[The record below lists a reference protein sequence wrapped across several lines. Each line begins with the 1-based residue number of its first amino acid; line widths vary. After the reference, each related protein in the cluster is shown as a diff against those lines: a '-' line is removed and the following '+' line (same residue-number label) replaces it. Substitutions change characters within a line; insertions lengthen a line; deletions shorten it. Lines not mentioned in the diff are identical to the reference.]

1 MCAGSGGPH
10 DRMTTA
16 GKHAA
21 ALMAVRRLRAAG
33 FEALFAGGCVRD
45 MLLGVAPKDFDVA
58 TSARP
63 DDVIALFEH
72 TVAVGRAF
80 GVIRVRIGDCFVE
93 TATFREDGP
102 YADGRHPDRVT
113 FSDAERDANRRDF
126 TINAMFYDPESDRLL
141 DYVGGEADLR
151 AGILRAVGDPERRFR
166 EDHLRQL
173 RALRF
178 AARLGFEIEPA
189 TWSAL
194 TRLAPLCGQTSA
206 ERIRDELLLM
216 LTEGRARQAFEL
228 LDKTGMLARLLPEID
243 RLHGVAQPPEFH
255 PEGDVWVHTLLL
267 LEQLPPG
274 CSPTLALAALLHDI
288 GKPDT
293 QTHDDRIRFN
303 DHDTLGA
310 DMTRA
315 ICERLRLPRSTTDR
329 VVWLVRNHMR
339 LAHMPRMR
347 ESKRRRFAREPGF
360 AELVTLCTLDIRA
373 SHGRLD
379 LIDWIATYI
388 EEVPEEQR
396 RPERL
401 ITGRDLIALGYAPG
415 PRFTEILSAIED
427 AQLEGRIRTRE
438 DAIAMARR
446 MWPVA

>member
-1 MCAGSGGPH
+1 MCAGNRGPH
-10 DRMTTA
+10 ERMTTA
-16 GKHAA
+16 EKHAA
-21 ALMAVRRLRAAG
+21 ALTVVRRLRAAG
-33 FEALFAGGCVRD
+33 FEALLAGGCVRD
-45 MLLGVAPKDFDVA
+45 MLLGVAPKDYDVA
-58 TSARP
+58 TNARP
-63 DDVIALFEH
+63 DDVLALFDR
-72 TVAVGRAF
+72 TLTVGRSY
-80 GVIRVRIGDCFVE
+80 GVIHVRAGDCFVE

-102 YADGRHPDRVT
+102 YADGRHPSRVT

-126 TINAMFYDPESDRLL
+126 TINAMFLDPESERLL

-151 AGILRAVGDPERRFR
+151 AGVLRAVGDAERRFR

-173 RALRF
+173 RAVRF
-178 AARLGFEIEPA
+178 AARLGFQIEPL

-194 TRLAPLCGQTSA
+194 TRLAPLCVQTSA
-206 ERIRDELLLM
+206 ERIRDELILM
-216 LTEGRARQAFEL
+216 LTEGRARKAFEL
-228 LDKTGMLARLLPEID
+228 LDEAGMLAALLPEVD

-288 GKPDT
+288 GKPNT

-303 DHDTLGA
+303 EHDALGA

-315 ICERLRLPRSTTDR
+315 ICERLRLPRSTTDQ

-347 ESKRRRFAREPGF
+347 ESKRRRLAREPGF
-360 AELVTLCTLDIRA
+360 AELVALCTLDIRA

-379 LIDWIATYI
+379 LIDWIAAYL

-401 ITGRDLIALGYAPG
+401 ITGRDLIALGHTPG
-415 PRFTEILSAIED
+415 PLFTEILSAIED
-427 AQLEGRIRTRE
+427 AQLEGRVRTRE
-438 DAIAMARR
+438 EAVAMARR